1 MPYIFL
7 NYFQSFTS
15 SNDTSSLLPRPKY
28 ETRQRT
34 SLTRIGQSLT
44 PLSLTLRNW
53 IHEINS
59 SAAENMHIYTA
70 REGRAVSNLIT
81 ILFPRELYAPAN
93 KERQRERKKERK
105 YHFSSRCSPNKKLLK
120 EWKCFLA
127 NYILLRTQRE
137 RERERESTIFT
148 SRCSSNKKER
158 KGNEMKR
165 KRKGRNV
172 SLEIICSCE

>member
-1 MPYIFL
+1 MIKNNINLRCCSPHAILFFTQRFELKKIIKSLVKSSNISVPYIFL

-28 ETRQRT
+28 ET

-81 ILFPRELYAPAN
+81 ILFPHELYAAAN
-93 KERQRERKKERK
+93 KERQRERERK
-105 YHFSSRCSPNKKLLK
+105 
-120 EWKCFLA
+120 
-127 NYILLRTQRE
+127 
-137 RERERESTIFT
+137 RESTIFPRT
-148 SRCSSNKKER
+148 KNF
-158 KGNEMKR
+158 
-165 KRKGRNV
+165 
-172 SLEIICSCE
+172 

>member
-1 MPYIFL
+1 MIKNNINLRCCSPHAILFFTQRFELKKIIKSLVKSSNISVPYIFL

-28 ETRQRT
+28 ETRQRA

-81 ILFPRELYAPAN
+81 ILFPHELYAAAN
-93 KERQRERKKERK
+93 KERQRERERK
-105 YHFSSRCSPNKKLLK
+105 
-120 EWKCFLA
+120 
-127 NYILLRTQRE
+127 
-137 RERERESTIFT
+137 RESTIFPRT
-148 SRCSSNKKER
+148 KNF
-158 KGNEMKR
+158 
-165 KRKGRNV
+165 
-172 SLEIICSCE
+172 